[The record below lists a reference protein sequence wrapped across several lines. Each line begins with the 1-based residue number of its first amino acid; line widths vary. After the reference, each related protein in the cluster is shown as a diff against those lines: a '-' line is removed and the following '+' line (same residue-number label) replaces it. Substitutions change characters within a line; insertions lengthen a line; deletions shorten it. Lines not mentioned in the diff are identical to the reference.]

1 MAKSLSIFNSAFNT
15 MARISPFTPGQLM
28 EIARKL
34 GECATGSEIS
44 RLVFEAKN
52 VQDRSE
58 ESTKWRRLYWY
69 LQQAQGKC
77 GCGDPLLDLI
87 KTLLDPARFVDNPV
101 QFEYHRRQ
109 INAVLALMGW
119 EYGEDGKFKKIK
131 KAKTLDE
138 AHQRAQT
145 LAIKLSERQLHP
157 AVLKYARAELLQEN
171 YFHAVF
177 EACKGLAQRI
187 RDLTGLKSDGARLIT
202 NAFEGKAPKL
212 RFNSLKT
219 DTEKSQHNGFVWLL
233 KGCFSAVR
241 NPRAHAPKVL
251 WAEDAEEA
259 ADYLTLIS
267 LLHYKLDK
275 CKPFIARGGKT

>member
-1 MAKSLSIFNSAFNT
+1 MT
-15 MARISPFTPGQLM
+15 RIPPFTPGQLM

-34 GECATGSEIS
+34 GECATGTEIT
-44 RLVFEAKN
+44 RLVFEAQGVK
-52 VQDRSE
+52 DRSG
-58 ESTKWRRLYWY
+58 ESTKWKRLFWY
-69 LQQAQGKC
+69 LQQAQSKC
-77 GCGDPLLDLI
+77 KCGDPVLDLI
-87 KTLLDPARFVDNPV
+87 KTLLDPARFVDNPSK
-101 QFEYHRRQ
+101 FEFCRRQ
-109 INAVLALMGW
+109 LNAVLALIGW
-119 EYGEDGKFKKIK
+119 EYEEDGEFRKVE

-145 LAIKLSERQLHP
+145 LAIKLAERQLHP
-157 AVLKYARAELLQEN
+157 QVVKYASAELLQEN

-187 RDLTGLKSDGARLIT
+187 RELSGVRGDGVKLVEKV
-202 NAFEGKAPKL
+202 FEGKNPKL
-212 RFNSLKT
+212 TFTELKT
-219 DTEKSQHNGFVWLL
+219 ETEKAQHRGLVWLL

-241 NPRAHAPKVL
+241 NPRAHEPKVH

-275 CKPFIARGGKT
+275 ANRR